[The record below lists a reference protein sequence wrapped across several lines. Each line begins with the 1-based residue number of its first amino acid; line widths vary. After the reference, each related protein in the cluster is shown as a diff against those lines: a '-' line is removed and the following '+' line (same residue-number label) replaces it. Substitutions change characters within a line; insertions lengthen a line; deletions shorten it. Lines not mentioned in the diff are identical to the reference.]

1 MARYCYSY
9 TLDGACACYLEST
22 AEEDQL
28 DEIED
33 QIAIDLTG
41 NGYLRFWARCK
52 RAAYGLPKGG
62 VSKITDTYTGDEK
75 VW

>member
-1 MARYCYSY
+1 MARYHYSY
-9 TLDGACACYLEST
+9 VLDGVCVRYLEST
-22 AEEDQL
+22 TEEDRL

-33 QIAIDLTG
+33 QIAIDFTG

-52 RAAYGLPKGG
+52 RAARGLPEGG
-62 VSKITDTYTGDEK
+62 VSTITDTYTGDEK